1 MIKNE
6 CADSSFC
13 DPYHKHIIKWDLRII
28 KNKKLRKLL
37 RETEHYIEPWTIN
50 LSKALIVTAL
60 DTCIEAITLKT
71 KYSTS
76 NFKPWK
82 EKILAKL
89 NEQITELK
97 PKMIQYCVT
106 QMLKGTWKNFIEDL
120 LLSSLIKHQ
129 TIWHL
134 YVENTYSISK
144 LLAEVSSS

>member
-1 MIKNE
+1 MNVLILHSVILN
-6 CADSSFC
+6 
-13 DPYHKHIIKWDLRII
+13 HKHIIKWDLRII
-28 KNKKLRKLL
+28 KNNKLRKLL
-37 RETEHYIEPWTIN
+37 RKTQNYIEPQIVN

-60 DTCIEAITLKT
+60 DTCTESITLKT

-82 EKILAKL
+82 EKILAKV
-89 NEQITELK
+89 NKQITELK

-106 QMLKGTWKNFIEDL
+106 HMLKGTWKNFIEDL
-120 LLSSLIKHQ
+120 LLSPLIKHQ

-134 YVENTYSISK
+134 YVENTYSISN